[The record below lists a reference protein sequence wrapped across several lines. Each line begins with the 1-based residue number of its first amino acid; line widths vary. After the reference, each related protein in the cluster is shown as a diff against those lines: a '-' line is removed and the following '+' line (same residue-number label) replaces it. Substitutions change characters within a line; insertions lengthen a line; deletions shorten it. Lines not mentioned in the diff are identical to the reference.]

1 MISSQILSQFLCLN
15 KYIKS
20 EDTAMH
26 FPKFS
31 NKDTNFIS
39 ELSENGRIISWVNL
53 KDKHESKM
61 TCFLSA
67 IPARW
72 RKTNF

>member
-1 MISSQILSQFLCLN
+1 
-15 KYIKS
+15 
-20 EDTAMH
+20 MH

-67 IPARW
+67 SPARS

>member
-1 MISSQILSQFLCLN
+1 
-15 KYIKS
+15 
-20 EDTAMH
+20 MH
-26 FPKFS
+26 FPKLS

-61 TCFLSA
+61 TCFFSA